1 MFITAFQAPKRLCW
15 QTGHLVKCLC
25 DFSDTVASSVQ
36 NQVTNQFWPLD
47 GVNFT
52 CKSYE
57 DVFGIENFL
66 QTASKHTQW
75 WWVGP
80 ASGCS
85 QSFSHSVIQSISHR
99 VIYYSHVWLRK
110 NDTRTPP
117 SDHPLWVNWLIT
129 VRWILIKS
137 HVCLLY
143 TSLFPSN
150 QTQMS
155 GRNVFSVQHQHE
167 LCVWFNL
174 TLVTPRATWKIKVTR
189 W

>member
-1 MFITAFQAPKRLCW
+1 MILLPVLYRTRWL
-15 QTGHLVKCLC
+15 TNSGHWMAWTSLVNPMKMCLELRISC
-25 DFSDTVASSVQ
+25 SASLV
-36 NQVTNQFWPLD
+36 
-47 GVNFT
+47 
-52 CKSYE
+52 
-57 DVFGIENFL
+57 

-110 NDTRTPP
+110 NNTRTPP